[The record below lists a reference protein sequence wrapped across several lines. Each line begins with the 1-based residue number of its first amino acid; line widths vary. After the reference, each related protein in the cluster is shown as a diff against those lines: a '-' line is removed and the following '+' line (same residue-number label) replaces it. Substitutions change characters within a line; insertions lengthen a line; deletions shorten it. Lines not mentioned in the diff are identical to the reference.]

1 MVLSIITPLRLIQ
14 AKIQKGDIRN
24 TVLRQI
30 KQLRHTTDL
39 LNQGKR
45 IKQEEIKQYKDKK
58 PEKSKKL
65 EKQVEIIDSG
75 LLHIQHALKILDH
88 YKKISVH

>member
-1 MVLSIITPLRLIQ
+1 MFLPIITSLRLIQ
-14 AKIQKGDIRN
+14 AKVHKGDIRN

-30 KQLRHTTDL
+30 KQLKHTTDL

-45 IKQEEIKQYKDKK
+45 IKQKEIEQYKDKK

-75 LLHIQHALKILDH
+75 LLHIQQALKILDH
-88 YKKISVH
+88 YKKTSVH